1 MEEMDDTLGK
11 VKQHLKLSRH
21 RGECKVHLQVGR
33 HPCSSIFSVGTLW
46 HGWLQSQSVSTSCGA
61 EQVWRLILSMHV
73 HLQVTYQPIGKDEVQ
88 RIREGDD
95 IEDAEDDQVH
105 GSSGPVGC
113 CRCFCSISCGRRPV
127 EAGSCI
133 KCTAFAP

>member
-1 MEEMDDTLGK
+1 MDDTLGK

-21 RGECKVHLQVGR
+21 RGECKVHLQVGC
-33 HPCSSIFSVGTLW
+33 HPCSSMFSVGTLW
-46 HGWLQSQSVSTSCGA
+46 HGWLQSQSVVTLLDA
-61 EQVWRLILSMHV
+61 ERRDATGMSLRVR
-73 HLQVTYQPIGKDEVQ
+73 LQVTYQPIGKDEVQ

-113 CRCFCSISCGRRPV
+113 CRCFCSISCGRTPV